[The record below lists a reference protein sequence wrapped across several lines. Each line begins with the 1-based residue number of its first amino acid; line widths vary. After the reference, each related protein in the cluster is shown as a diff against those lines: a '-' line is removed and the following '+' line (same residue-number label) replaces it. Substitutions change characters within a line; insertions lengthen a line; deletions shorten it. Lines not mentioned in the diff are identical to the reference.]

1 MKRTWA
7 TEHLHFPG
15 LIIRLLGIPADL
27 IQKAKSK
34 LRASFFFFF
43 WNLEVSEDLP
53 GYALRKYLF
62 KDTVCKV
69 VAFKGVIISLQL
81 IIITLFYVDFEIT
94 F

>member
-53 GYALRKYLF
+53 GYAF
-62 KDTVCKV
+62 KKV
-69 VAFKGVIISLQL
+69 SF
-81 IIITLFYVDFEIT
+81 
-94 F
+94 